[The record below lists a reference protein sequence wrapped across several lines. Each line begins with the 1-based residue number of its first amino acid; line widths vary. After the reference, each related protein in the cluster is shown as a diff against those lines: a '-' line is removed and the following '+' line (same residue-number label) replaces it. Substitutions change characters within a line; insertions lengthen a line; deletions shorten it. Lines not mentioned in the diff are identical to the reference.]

1 MSRDTASGLQPV
13 SGWGRASATVAH
25 LAAPATVA
33 ETTASIGHA
42 GPRGVVPRGLGRA
55 YGDAA
60 QNAGG
65 VVLTCT
71 ALDTLGEIDEH
82 TGEVTVGGGAS
93 LGSLIAPAIAAGWF
107 LPVTPGTRHI
117 TVGGAIAAD
126 VHGKNHHVDGTFS
139 RHVAAITLLLA
150 SGEVREVT
158 PEGDPALFW
167 ATAGGMGL
175 TGVVLAARIRLTR
188 AETRF
193 MQVDTRRAA
202 DLDAV
207 LSGLEAGDGR
217 HRYGV
222 AWIDLLARG
231 RATGRGV
238 LSHADHAPA
247 SALSALSA
255 LSARERGRGTATPR
269 ALPSPPGVV
278 SRLLGRPAV
287 QLFNELWF
295 RKAPADGRQDLQ
307 SVDAFF
313 YPLDMVNGWNRAYG
327 QAGFVQ
333 WQCVLPFGA
342 EDVLREVVG
351 RLAAGPV
358 PATLAVLKRFGEAGA
373 GHLSFPIPGWTLAV
387 DLPAVRASGLDA
399 LLDALDRLVAEHGGR
414 IYLAKDARMRPE
426 WLPVMYPRLDEWRS
440 VQAGVDPNGRFTS
453 DLDRRL
459 GLTVR
464 AGHALGTLKAVAT

>member
-1 MSRDTASGLQPV
+1 MSRDNDPGLQPV
-13 SGWGRASATVAH
+13 SGWGRASATAAH
-25 LAAPATVA
+25 LATPATAA
-33 ETTASIGHA
+33 EAARAIGHA

-65 VVLTCT
+65 VVLACT
-71 ALDTLGEIDEH
+71 ALDTVGAIDEH
-82 TGEVTVGGGAS
+82 TGEVTAGGGAS
-93 LGSLIAPAIAAGWF
+93 IESLIAPAIAAGWF
-107 LPVTPGTRHI
+107 LPVTPGTRQI

-139 RHVAAITLLLA
+139 RHVAAIALLLA

-193 MQVDTRRAA
+193 MEVDTRRAA
-202 DLDAV
+202 DLDTV
-207 LSGLEAGDGR
+207 LAGLEAGDAG
-217 HRYGV
+217 HRYSV

-238 LSHADHAPA
+238 LSLANHAPA
-247 SALSALSA
+247 SALSARE
-255 LSARERGRGTATPR
+255 RERGYSTPG
-269 ALPSPPGVV
+269 ALPSPPGVA
-278 SRLLGRPAV
+278 SRLLGRTAV
-287 QLFNELWF
+287 RLFNEVWF
-295 RKAPADGRQDLQ
+295 RKSPAGGRHELQ
-307 SVDAFF
+307 PLDAFF
-313 YPLDMVNGWNRAYG
+313 YPLDAVRGWNRAYG
-327 QAGFVQ
+327 EAGFVQ

-342 EDVLREVVG
+342 EDALREVVG

-358 PATLAVLKRFGEAGA
+358 PVTLAVLKRFGEAGA

-399 LLDALDRLVAEHGGR
+399 LLDALDRLVADHGGR

-426 WLPVMYPRLDEWRS
+426 CLPVMYPRLDEWRS
-440 VQAGVDPNGRFTS
+440 IQAGVDPDGRFTS

-459 GLTVR
+459 GLTAR
-464 AGHALGTLKAVAT
+464 AAARLGTARTVAS